1 MLNPNKVLINKGFT
15 LIELLV
21 VISII
26 GMMSS
31 VVLATVNTARD
42 KARIAA
48 AQEFSGYNSRTL
60 GADAA
65 GMWSFNEGSGSIAYD
80 TSGNGNNATL
90 SAGTI
95 RAVETPNKV
104 GGSLYLAAG
113 TYVGAPYSQSID
125 ISKGTLSSWI
135 KTSNSAI
142 QAVIVKVGSYSF
154 YIRTGL
160 AVLYDS
166 TANSYKG
173 TNTYVSDDKW
183 HHVAISFN
191 HNVANGLNIYID
203 GQLKYTGTASTPS
216 GGLNGL
222 GIGSA
227 FYNSPATTFTGYIDE
242 VALYNEV
249 LTSKQVENIYANG
262 IDRYR
267 NITYNK

>member
-1 MLNPNKVLINKGFT
+1 MENKKEKGFT

-42 KARIAA
+42 KARVAA
-48 AQEFSGYNSRTL
+48 AQKFSGYNSRTL

-65 GMWSFNEGSGSIAYD
+65 GIWNFDEGSGLIAYD
-80 TSGNGNNATL
+80 VSGNGNNATL
-90 SAGTI
+90 SVGAT
-95 RAVETPNKV
+95 RVTETPNKV
-104 GGSLYLAAG
+104 GGAIYLAAG
-113 TYVGAPYSQSID
+113 TYAGVPYSQSID
-125 ISKGTLSSWI
+125 RSKGTLSAWI

-142 QAVIVKVGSYSF
+142 QAVVVKVGSYSF

-166 TANSYKG
+166 AANLYKG

-227 FYNSPATTFTGYIDE
+227 FYNSAATTFTGYIDE
-242 VALYNEV
+242 VAIYNEV
-249 LTSKQVENIYANG
+249 LAQDKIKEIYAKG
-262 IDRYR
+262 SIKYGLA
-267 NITYNK
+267 IK